1 MHKMVPAEGFEP
13 PTTRLRSG
21 CSTAELRRL
30 KTAPLISMQPTIGKQ
45 YGLCRSSG
53 DQRNSLRN
61 RCQTSLSRDV
71 DISGTGST
79 SAPGSGP
86 GSSGACTSGITG
98 STSFRL
104 AGVFDLAALR
114 EGISD
119 AVLGFVSGAW
129 RVIASTAGG
138 VASITGL
145 ASPISASGTFHSN
158 PSRRPFGDT
167 GSQCSE
173 TAPSAV
179 HAGSPDARMAR
190 AIHSRTRP

>member
-13 PTTRLRSG
+13 PTTLLRSG

-30 KTAPLISMQPTIGKQ
+30 KTAPLISMQPTISKQ
-45 YGLCRSSG
+45 FGLCRSSG

-61 RCQTSLSRDV
+61 RCQTSLWRDA
-71 DISGTGST
+71 DISGTGSP

-86 GSSGACTSGITG
+86 GSSGACTSGITD
-98 STSFRL
+98 STGFRL
-104 AGVFDLAALR
+104 SGAFDLAALR
-114 EGISD
+114 EGGIG
-119 AVLGFVSGAW
+119 AVLSFVPGTWSA
-129 RVIASTAGG
+129 IASTAGS

-158 PSRRPFGDT
+158 PSSRPFGDT
-167 GSQCSE
+167 GSQCSA

-179 HAGSPDARMAR
+179 HAGSPEARMAR